1 MPVTPPKPHSIAPR
15 ERIDHPPHRPA
26 WRQQLVDAERGFVR
40 GVRSDSSFFVHFF
53 GASIVLAMGFVLR
66 VGTLDWII
74 ITSCLTLVI
83 VAELFNHAL
92 RAVLLSDADH
102 SESSAVRRALGMS
115 SAAVMAAVAGSLVIL
130 SLIFSGHLREL
141 LGS

>member
-1 MPVTPPKPHSIAPR
+1 MPASPPTPHTSLLHEDR
-15 ERIDHPPHRPA
+15 HVPHRAA

-53 GASIVLAMGFVLR
+53 GGSIVLAMGFVLH

-74 ITSCLTLVI
+74 ITFCLTLVLM
-83 VAELFNHAL
+83 AELFNHAL
-92 RAVLLSDADH
+92 RTMLLAGDADH
-102 SESSAVRRALGMS
+102 ESSAVRRALGMS
-115 SAAVMAAVAGSLVIL
+115 TAAVMAAVAGSLVIL
-130 SLIFSGHLREL
+130 TIIFGGHLREL